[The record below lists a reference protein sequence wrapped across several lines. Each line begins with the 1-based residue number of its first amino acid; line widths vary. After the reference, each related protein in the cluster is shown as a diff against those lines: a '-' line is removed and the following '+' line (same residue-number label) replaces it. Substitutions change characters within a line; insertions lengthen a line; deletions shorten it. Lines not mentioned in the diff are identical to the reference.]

1 MAIDNA
7 LIQASLKQSLSKA
20 SVNVPDLTPL
30 YKSSVETAATYYQ
43 AMDTMFKS
51 YIEQE
56 QKIEVGKQKQLNDFQ
71 KTLIKQKEKLV
82 DKGETMS
89 QKVVDAL
96 DIEIRRLQEEYIAV
110 NTYGKDDNIE
120 NQRARTRLSSELTK
134 VINEAYNARQT
145 FELLYDQKDSWIN
158 GALDADVIAAQNK
171 MMGIDIDNDPDVQ
184 VAFVNG
190 KLSFYARN
198 FKKAYETVMNPDP
211 TSIVRF
217 QTKEYMTGEAIYS
230 IDEMKE
236 NFPSALL
243 QKDRQ
248 ILALVNDM
256 EDQAFESGKQR
267 NPLNF
272 NADEVLS
279 QLDIIIQTPE
289 EFRSLGLRRVGMGG
303 SDRNITLGRPSFLTE
318 LKLSGSY
325 GIQLELMDATFKELF
340 SDMIAAHGQDGVIDQ
355 NDLQNAMNPKIFREN
370 YNAMISVLTNIKDE
384 NFDLNRSKKL
394 LIGYFKN
401 IVEEKYKMSYAKG
414 LPKDAKEASIEL
426 FGKTVMAPTRGNEV
440 EDYNTVLAIAE
451 GQQFITLGGRNKIIY
466 KFDSSSGN
474 YIAHGEPNKTPFK
487 GADRTVHT
495 RHELINQ
502 FGGIYSNVDPNY
514 DFDYEGR

>member
-256 EDQAFESGKQR
+256 EDQAF
-267 NPLNF
+267 
-272 NADEVLS
+272 
-279 QLDIIIQTPE
+279 
-289 EFRSLGLRRVGMGG
+289 
-303 SDRNITLGRPSFLTE
+303 
-318 LKLSGSY
+318 
-325 GIQLELMDATFKELF
+325 
-340 SDMIAAHGQDGVIDQ
+340 
-355 NDLQNAMNPKIFREN
+355 
-370 YNAMISVLTNIKDE
+370 
-384 NFDLNRSKKL
+384 
-394 LIGYFKN
+394 
-401 IVEEKYKMSYAKG
+401 
-414 LPKDAKEASIEL
+414 
-426 FGKTVMAPTRGNEV
+426 
-440 EDYNTVLAIAE
+440 
-451 GQQFITLGGRNKIIY
+451 
-466 KFDSSSGN
+466 
-474 YIAHGEPNKTPFK
+474 
-487 GADRTVHT
+487 
-495 RHELINQ
+495 
-502 FGGIYSNVDPNY
+502 
-514 DFDYEGR
+514 